1 MRTKWILLL
10 GVLFIT
16 GCSFLVTKPEVAIK
30 SVTFRGLERNGIEME
45 LLLSVTNP
53 NSYTLTLTGYKY
65 SLLVT
70 DLPLATGENRE
81 VIEFKGKTTTDIRL
95 PVTITFHDLG
105 EILGRRPDQ
114 ERIPYRLEAGFK
126 LHTPFGPVNVPVK
139 KSGNFSVPRK
149 YRLDGLLRQFDNIF
163 KKDAR

>member
-1 MRTKWILLL
+1 MRIKWILLL
-10 GVLFIT
+10 GFLFVT

-30 SVTFRGLERNGIEME
+30 NMTFTGLERNGIEME

-53 NSYTLTLTGYKY
+53 NSYTLTLAGYKY

-70 DLPLATGENRE
+70 DLPLAKGENRDL
-81 VIEFKGKTTTDIRL
+81 VEFKGKTTTDIRL

-105 EILGRRPDQ
+105 EILSRRPDP
-114 ERIPYRLEAGFK
+114 EHIPYQLEAGFD
-126 LHTPFGPVNVPVK
+126 LHTPFGAVNVPVK
-139 KSGNFSVPRK
+139 KSGNFSIPRK